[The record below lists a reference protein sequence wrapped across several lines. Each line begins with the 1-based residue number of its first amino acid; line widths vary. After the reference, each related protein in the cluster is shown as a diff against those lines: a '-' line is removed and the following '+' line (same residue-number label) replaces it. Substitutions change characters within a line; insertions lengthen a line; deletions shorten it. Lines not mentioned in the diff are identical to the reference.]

1 MCVCLDVFQ
10 NASPLTRTSST
21 SCQHLFFFLN
31 RASHRH
37 HSTHSTI
44 LFQDFLR
51 LFFPFFK
58 TIPFSESDFLFVPQK
73 DLRMNSLRFFSHFFL
88 PSKPPSIHPN
98 SKPCPSTT
106 SSDVDI
112 YIDDGV
118 DLRCE
123 RWLKFFFRLSCGS
136 FPTLFRVRR
145 CLFFIKKKTTHP
157 PPDAKSFFS
166 NVFPTRP
173 TATST
178 VEMPRSAT
186 QFLSFFST
194 SLSTSFWG
202 PVLNLVTWLPHLQPT
217 HTHTHLH
224 PLLSQRLCFSNQ

>member
-1 MCVCLDVFQ
+1 MPAFV
-10 NASPLTRTSST
+10 
-21 SCQHLFFFLN
+21 FFLN

-145 CLFFIKKKTTHP
+145 CLFFIKKKPHTPLPTLSHFFPTCFQRVRPQHP
-157 PPDAKSFFS
+157 PSRCLD
-166 NVFPTRP
+166 RP
-173 TATST
+173 HN
-178 VEMPRSAT
+178 
-186 QFLSFFST
+186 FYLFFST

-224 PLLSQRLCFSNQ
+224 PLLSQRLCFNNQ

>member
-186 QFLSFFST
+186 QFLSFFFDI
-194 SLSTSFWG
+194 SLHIVLG
-202 PVLNLVTWLPHLQPT
+202 PRSQFGDLASSPAAHT
-217 HTHTHLH
+217 HTHT
-224 PLLSQRLCFSNQ
+224 STLC